1 MKFTLSWLK
10 DHLETNASIDEICHQ
25 LNMIGLEVE
34 HIENPQKTYGDF
46 SVCEI
51 IEVNK
56 HPNADKLNLC
66 KLNTKFGDSE
76 VVCGAPNVRVGMKA
90 VFAPEGSYIPGS
102 GIKLQAT
109 TIRGVK
115 SNGMLLSEREL
126 SLSDDHD
133 GILELDKNAN
143 IGDEILGYIK
153 KSDPVIEIA
162 ITPNRADAL
171 GVRGIARDLSA
182 AGIGELKNLE
192 IPKIKEDFEI
202 EKNIIL
208 NEDASENVYASFRL
222 IRNVKNGESPK
233 WLKDRLETIGL
244 RSINKLVDV
253 TNYLTFDLCRPLHV
267 FDYDKINNF
276 LEIRK
281 AKDAEKML
289 ALDDKEYILNNNHV
303 VLADDN
309 GPESIA
315 GIIGGKSSGS
325 DEGTVNVLVEAV
337 TWDKI
342 NIAQTGRDLGINS
355 DARYRN
361 ERGIDKSFNDI
372 GLDIAT
378 DMINTLCGGENSK
391 VISLGTRTKEN
402 NKINFRLSEIE
413 RLLGVK
419 IAENEVSDIL
429 SRLGFLVKKN
439 NQTLELE
446 IPSWRNDIYEQAC
459 IVEEIMRIKGTDN
472 IKSIS
477 MNKSVGVA
485 SRKITNIQ
493 KARSQI
499 KRILASRGMMETV
512 NYSFISDK
520 YAAHFIDTNNELRLI
535 NPISSE
541 LNILRQSLLP
551 SLINSIKKNLDRG
564 HKDISL
570 FEVSHSFMGVEAD
583 QQVDTAAGIRVG
595 KAISHGG
602 NDDWRGKK
610 ENYNVFDVKEDVL
623 TVLRAQGIEDTN
635 YTISIGDMPKYYHPG
650 KSGAL
655 CQGPKKVLAYFGE
668 LHPTIASLFDLDQ
681 TLYAFEIFP
690 NSYITNRRVKSR
702 VRPGF
707 NSSQFM
713 PLHRDF
719 AFTFDKEVHAEEI
732 IITIRKLKN
741 TLISDIKIFDVYTG
755 ENIPKDK
762 KSIGINLEIQP
773 YEKTLTEAEI
783 DELSAIII
791 NEISKKFSATIRN

>member
-66 KLNTKFGDSE
+66 KLNTKFGGSE

-133 GILELDKNAN
+133 GILELDKNAY

-202 EKNIIL
+202 EKKIIL
-208 NEDASENVYASFRL
+208 NENASENVYASFRL
-222 IRNVKNGESPK
+222 IRNVKNGESPQ
-233 WLKDRLETIGL
+233 WLKDRLEIIGL

-253 TNYLTFDLCRPLHV
+253 TNYLTYDLCRPLHV
-267 FDYDKINNF
+267 FDYDKICNF

-281 AKDAEKML
+281 AKNAEKIL
-289 ALDDKEYILNNNHV
+289 ALDDKEYTLSNKHI

-315 GIIGGKSSGS
+315 GIIGGQSSGS
-325 DEGTVNVLVEAV
+325 DEDTVNVLVEAV

-361 ERGIDKSFNDI
+361 ERGIDKSFNDT

-391 VISLGTRTKEN
+391 MVSLGKKPEGN

-413 RLLGVK
+413 RLLGVS
-419 IAENEVSDIL
+419 IVENEVSGIL
-429 SRLGFLVKKN
+429 SRLGFSVKKN

-459 IVEEIMRIKGTDN
+459 IVEELMRIKGTDN
-472 IKSIS
+472 IKSIPL
-477 MNKSVGVA
+477 NKSVSVA

-499 KRILASRGMMETV
+499 KR
-512 NYSFISDK
+512 Y
-520 YAAHFIDTNNELRLI
+520 
-535 NPISSE
+535 
-541 LNILRQSLLP
+541 
-551 SLINSIKKNLDRG
+551 
-564 HKDISL
+564 
-570 FEVSHSFMGVEAD
+570 
-583 QQVDTAAGIRVG
+583 
-595 KAISHGG
+595 
-602 NDDWRGKK
+602 
-610 ENYNVFDVKEDVL
+610 
-623 TVLRAQGIEDTN
+623 
-635 YTISIGDMPKYYHPG
+635 
-650 KSGAL
+650 
-655 CQGPKKVLAYFGE
+655 
-668 LHPTIASLFDLDQ
+668 
-681 TLYAFEIFP
+681 
-690 NSYITNRRVKSR
+690 
-702 VRPGF
+702 
-707 NSSQFM
+707 
-713 PLHRDF
+713 
-719 AFTFDKEVHAEEI
+719 
-732 IITIRKLKN
+732 
-741 TLISDIKIFDVYTG
+741 
-755 ENIPKDK
+755 
-762 KSIGINLEIQP
+762 
-773 YEKTLTEAEI
+773 
-783 DELSAIII
+783 
-791 NEISKKFSATIRN
+791 

>member
-10 DHLETNASIDEICHQ
+10 DHLETDASIDEICYQ

-34 HIENPQKTYGDF
+34 HIENPQKTYGEF

-76 VVCGAPNVRVGMKA
+76 VVCGAPNVRVGLKA

-133 GILELDKNAN
+133 GILELDNSAN

-153 KSDPVIEIA
+153 RSDPVIEIA

-171 GVRGIARDLSA
+171 GIRGIARDLSA
-182 AGIGELKNLE
+182 AGVGELKNLE
-192 IPKIKEDFEI
+192 IPVIREVFEI
-202 EKNIIL
+202 DKKIIL

-222 IRNVKNGESPK
+222 IRNVKNGESPQ

-267 FDYDKINNF
+267 FDYDKISDF

-289 ALDDKEYILNNNHV
+289 ALDDKEYILSNKHI

-315 GIIGGKSSGS
+315 GIIGGQSSGS
-325 DEGTVNVLVEAV
+325 DEDTVNVLVEAV

-342 NIAQTGRDLGINS
+342 NIAQTGRELGINS

-361 ERGIDKSFNDI
+361 ERGIDKSFNDT

-378 DMINTLCGGENSK
+378 DMINKLCGGENSK
-391 VISLGTRTKEN
+391 MISLGKKPEGN

-413 RLLGVK
+413 RLLGVS
-419 IAENEVSDIL
+419 IEENEVSDIL

-459 IVEEIMRIKGTDN
+459 IVEEVMRIKGTDN
-472 IKSIS
+472 IKSIPL
-477 MNKSVGVA
+477 NKSVSVA

-512 NYSFISDK
+512 SYSFISDK
-520 YAAHFIDTNNELRLI
+520 YAAYFNNTNNELKLI

-551 SLINSIKKNLDRG
+551 SLINSIKKNLDKG

-583 QQVDTAAGIRVG
+583 LQIDTAAGIRVG

-602 NDDWRGKK
+602 NGDWRGKR
-610 ENYNVFDVKEDVL
+610 ENYDVFDVKEDVL
-623 TVLRAQGIEDTN
+623 SVLRAQGIEDTN
-635 YTISIGDMPKYYHPG
+635 YTISVSDLPDYYHPG

-655 CQGPKKVLAYFGE
+655 CQGPKNVLAYFGE
-668 LHPTIASLFDLDQ
+668 LHPTIASLYDLDQ
-681 TLYAFEIFP
+681 TLFAFEIFP
-690 NSYITNRRVKSR
+690 NSYIANRRVKSR

-713 PLHRDF
+713 PLYRDF
-719 AFTFDKEVHAEEI
+719 AFIFDKVVQAEDI

-755 ENIPKDK
+755 GNIPKDK
-762 KSIGINLEIQP
+762 KSIGINIEIQP
-773 YEKTLTEAEI
+773 YEKTLTDTEI

>member
-10 DHLETNASIDEICHQ
+10 DHLETDASIDEICHQ

-66 KLNTKFGDSE
+66 KLNTKFGKSE

-133 GILELDKNAN
+133 GILELDNNAN

-153 KSDPVIEIA
+153 RSDPVIEIA

-171 GVRGIARDLSA
+171 GVRGVARDLSA

-192 IPKIKEDFEI
+192 IPKIKEEFEI
-202 EKNIIL
+202 EKKIIL
-208 NEDASENVYASFRL
+208 NENASENVYASFRL
-222 IRNVKNGESPK
+222 IRNVKNGESPQ

-267 FDYDKINNF
+267 FDYDKISNF

-289 ALDDKEYILNNNHV
+289 ALDDKEYILSNKHI

-315 GIIGGKSSGS
+315 GIIGGQSSGS
-325 DEGTVNVLVEAV
+325 DEDTVNVLVEAV

-361 ERGIDKSFNDI
+361 ERGIDKSFNDT

-378 DMINTLCGGENSK
+378 DMINILCGGENSK
-391 VISLGTRTKEN
+391 MVSLGKKPEEN

-413 RLLGVK
+413 RLLGVS
-419 IAENEVSDIL
+419 IEENEVSGIL
-429 SRLGFLVKKN
+429 SRLGFSVKKN
-439 NQTLELE
+439 NQTLGLE

-459 IVEEIMRIKGTDN
+459 IVEEVMRIKGTDN
-472 IKSIS
+472 IKSIPL
-477 MNKSVGVA
+477 NKSVSVA

-512 NYSFISDK
+512 SYSFISDK
-520 YAAHFIDTNNELRLI
+520 YAAYFVNTNNELKLI

-551 SLINSIKKNLDRG
+551 SLINSIKKNLDKG

-583 QQVDTAAGIRVG
+583 LQIDTAAGIRVG

-602 NDDWRGKK
+602 NGDWRGKR
-610 ENYNVFDVKEDVL
+610 ENYDVFDVKEDVL
-623 TVLRAQGIEDTN
+623 SVLRSQGIEDTN
-635 YTISIGDMPKYYHPG
+635 YTISVLDLPDYYHPG

-655 CQGPKKVLAYFGE
+655 CQGPKNILAYFGE

-681 TLYAFEIFP
+681 TLFAFEIFP
-690 NSYITNRRVKSR
+690 NSYIGNRRVKSR

-707 NSSQFM
+707 NASQFM
-713 PLHRDF
+713 PLYRDF
-719 AFTFDKEVHAEEI
+719 AFIFDKAVQAEEI
-732 IITIRKLKN
+732 IMTIRKLKN

-773 YEKTLTEAEI
+773 YEKTLTDAEI
-783 DELSAIII
+783 DELSTIII

>member
-10 DHLETNASIDEICHQ
+10 DHLETDASIDEICHQ

-34 HIENPQKTYGDF
+34 NLENPQNTYGDF

-66 KLNTKFGDSE
+66 KLNTKLGECE

-90 VFAPEGSYIPGS
+90 VFAPEGSYIPG
-102 GIKLQAT
+102 IEMELQAT

-143 IGDEILGYIK
+143 IGEKILSYIK
-153 KSDPVIEIA
+153 RSDPVIEIA

-182 AGIGELKNLE
+182 AGTGELKDLE
-192 IPKIKEDFEI
+192 IPKIKEEFEI

-208 NEDASENVYASFRL
+208 NDNASENVYASFRL
-222 IRNVKNGESPK
+222 IRNVKNGESPQ

-253 TNYLTFDLCRPLHV
+253 TNYLTYDLCRPLHV

-281 AKDAEKML
+281 AKDGEKML
-289 ALDDKEYILNNNHV
+289 ALDDKEYLLDNKHI

-315 GIIGGKSSGS
+315 GIIGGRSSGS
-325 DEGTVNVLVEAV
+325 DESTINVLVEAV
-337 TWDKI
+337 AWDKI

-378 DMINTLCGGENSK
+378 DMINKLCGGENSR
-391 VISLGTRTKEN
+391 VISLGTKPKEN

-419 IAENEVSDIL
+419 IEENEVSEIL

-446 IPSWRNDIYEQAC
+446 IPSWRNDIHEQAC

-472 IKSIS
+472 IKSIP

-512 NYSFISDK
+512 SYSFISDK
-520 YAAHFIDTNNELRLI
+520 YSAYFVNTNNELRLI

-551 SLINSIKKNLDRG
+551 SLINSTKKNLDKG

-570 FEVSHSFMGVEAD
+570 FEVSHSFIGVAPD
-583 QQVDTAAGIRVG
+583 QQIDTAAGIRVG

-602 NDDWRGKK
+602 SDDWRGKK

-623 TVLRAQGIEDTN
+623 SVLRAQGIGDTN
-635 YTISIGDMPKYYHPG
+635 YTISLDLPDYYHPG

-655 CQGPKKVLAYFGE
+655 CQGPKNVLAYFGE
-668 LHPTIASLFDLDQ
+668 LHPTITSLFDINQ
-681 TLYAFEIFP
+681 ALYAFEIFP
-690 NSYITNRRVKSR
+690 NSYMANRRLKSR

-707 NSSQFM
+707 NSSQLM
-713 PLHRDF
+713 PLYRDF
-719 AFTFDKEVHAEEI
+719 AFIFDKEVHAEEI

-773 YEKTLTEAEI
+773 YEKTLTDAEI